1 MIVRVCLIQYEQ
13 NVEGL
18 SCLLSAVMESLCHPS
33 VRLSALMPI
42 NYKHDQHHIINS
54 QYGCVEFH
62 AIKIQQ

>member
-1 MIVRVCLIQYEQ
+1 M
-13 NVEGL
+13 EGL